1 MSRFRKWLI
10 GFFVLAAV
18 AALAASPK
26 QMSVTVKETQV
37 RMTPG
42 FMGKILA
49 ALAYGDRVQVVD
61 VQNGWAKVGLPAG
74 KSGSSGS
81 RSQGE
86 GWVHL
91 SALTDKKI
99 VLKSGAANVGETA
112 SSGEVALAGKGFNKE
127 VEAQYKENNNLDYTW
142 VDRME
147 SFVVSPEQAIGFLQ
161 EGGLDTEGGAQ

>member
-1 MSRFRKWLI
+1 MSRFRNCLF
-10 GFFVLAAV
+10 GFFILAA
-18 AALAASPK
+18 AAAFAAAPK

-37 RMTPG
+37 RVTPG

-49 ALAYGDRVQVVD
+49 ALVYGDRVQVVD
-61 VQNGWAKVGLPAG
+61 VQNGWAKVNLPAV

-81 RSQGE
+81 RPQVE

-112 SSGEVALAGKGFNKE
+112 SSGEVALAGKGFNEE
-127 VEAQYKENNNLDYTW
+127 VEAQYKENNKLDYTW

-147 SFVVSPEQAIGFLQ
+147 SFVVSPEQAVTFLQ
-161 EGGLDTEGGAQ
+161 EGGLAERGAQ